1 MTKFFPNHPVGY
13 FLIGRAAMKQKN
25 KAKALKYFEK
35 AKTLVEVDN
44 VPWLDRMIEEAKKLD

>member
-1 MTKFFPNHPVGY
+1 MGQ
-13 FLIGRAAMKQKN
+13 AAMKQKN